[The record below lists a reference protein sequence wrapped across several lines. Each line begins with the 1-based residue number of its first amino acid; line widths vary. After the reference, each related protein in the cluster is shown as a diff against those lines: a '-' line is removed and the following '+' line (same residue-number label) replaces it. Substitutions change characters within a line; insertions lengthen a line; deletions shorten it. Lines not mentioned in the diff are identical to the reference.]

1 MKAITKIALFD
12 GKTLYKAGDVIET
25 KVFDPLTMSEYVE
38 TEDEATEEKPKAKS
52 TKKSSKK

>member
-12 GKTLYKAGDVIET
+12 GKVLYKAGDVIET
-25 KVFDPLTMSEYVE
+25 KKFDPLTMVEYVE
-38 TEDEATEEKPKAKS
+38 QDEATEEKPKARS